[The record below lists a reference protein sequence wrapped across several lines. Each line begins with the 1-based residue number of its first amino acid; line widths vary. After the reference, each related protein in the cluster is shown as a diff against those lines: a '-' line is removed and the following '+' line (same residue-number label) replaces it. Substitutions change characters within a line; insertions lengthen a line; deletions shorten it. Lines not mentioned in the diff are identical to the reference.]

1 LVNGFPDKQE
11 GGKNTKKISRVA
23 DFQDKILIGD

>member
-1 LVNGFPDKQE
+1 MVFHASKKE
-11 GGKNTKKISRVA
+11 EKNTKKISRVA